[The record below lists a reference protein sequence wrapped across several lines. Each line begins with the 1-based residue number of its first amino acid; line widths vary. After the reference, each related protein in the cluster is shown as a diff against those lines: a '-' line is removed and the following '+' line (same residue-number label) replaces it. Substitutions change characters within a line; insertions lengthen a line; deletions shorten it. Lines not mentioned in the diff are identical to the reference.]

1 MENERSAEYRASA
14 CYPTQHRFGAN
25 GAGSI
30 KHFYDKCIARIGENT
45 PVLPLQTI
53 PGIPELF
60 IIAMYGTM
68 VVGAVFL
75 SLKLVQSLREF
86 REGYKQGTTV
96 NQSGEVMCP
105 HSECD
110 SYPPKYDS
118 ATTMSFCPD
127 CRTNVSDSG
136 STQKLTTRER
146 AADDGSGSH
155 SGM

>member
-68 VVGAVFL
+68 VVGAMFL
-75 SLKLVQSLREF
+75 GLKLVQSLREF
-86 REGYKQGTTV
+86 REGYNQGTTV
-96 NQSGEVMCP
+96 NQSGGGHVP
-105 HSECD
+105 
-110 SYPPKYDS
+110 
-118 ATTMSFCPD
+118 SF
-127 CRTNVSDSG
+127 RV
-136 STQKLTTRER
+136 
-146 AADDGSGSH
+146 
-155 SGM
+155 